1 MLTGP
6 TRLCRPCLP
15 AEPAHAAATAGF
27 SILEGEIPGETDCL
41 LEGTGFEL
49 PVRGCGRSGCR
60 PFYAAESSGRV
71 GASSQFSDSTTTCIQ
86 AAWTRPPRPQSVQA
100 THSAEFCVVR
110 EENGNALPGDRAR
123 RSRPGARQP
132 LVRSEGAAAG
142 PPSSPSGNPI
152 WSVATSTR
160 SMAFS
165 ASAPPTLAGGPGFC
179 GT

>member
-15 AEPAHAAATAGF
+15 AEPTHAAATAGF

-41 LEGTGFEL
+41 LEGTRFEL

-86 AAWTRPPRPQSVQA
+86 AAWTRPPRPQSVPA
-100 THSAEFCVVR
+100 THSAEFCLVR
-110 EENGNALPGDRAR
+110 EETATLYRVTATADPVLVHGNRLGGAKGPQPVPLHR
-123 RSRPGARQP
+123 R
-132 LVRSEGAAAG
+132 LEIRSG
-142 PPSSPSGNPI
+142 
-152 WSVATSTR
+152 R
-160 SMAFS
+160 
-165 ASAPPTLAGGPGFC
+165 
-179 GT
+179 

>member
-15 AEPAHAAATAGF
+15 AEPTHAAATAGF

-71 GASSQFSDSTTTCIQ
+71 GAPSQFSDSTTTCIQ
-86 AAWTRPPRPQSVQA
+86 AAWTRPPRPQSVSA
-100 THSAEFCVVR
+100 THSAEFCLVR
-110 EENGNALPGDRAR
+110 EETATLYRVTATADP
-123 RSRPGARQP
+123 RPGARQP
-132 LVRSEGAAAG
+132 LGRSEGAAAG
-142 PPSSPSGNPI
+142 HPSSPSGNPI